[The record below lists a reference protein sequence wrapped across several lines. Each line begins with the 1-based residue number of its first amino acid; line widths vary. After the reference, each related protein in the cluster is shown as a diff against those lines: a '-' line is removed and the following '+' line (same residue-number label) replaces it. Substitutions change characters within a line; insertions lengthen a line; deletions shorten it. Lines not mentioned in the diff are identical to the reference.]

1 MDSKD
6 ALELWLV
13 RHGQSTWNA
22 EERIQGHKDA
32 PLSDLGKQQAS
43 ALANRLSNLEFE
55 AHYSSDSSRAYDTGC
70 LAMPSVEITKD
81 KRLKELSFGIFEG
94 KKRSDLSEAEKEVFT
109 MWRKDRGTKKSKEI
123 FDAEQRYGIESDQA
137 VISRFES
144 FVSELPK
151 TGKVIVF
158 SHGGLIRL
166 VLHHVLGVGSN
177 FQRTFNTNNT
187 GITKIQLFQDDEFVR
202 VLSVNDIAHLETL

>member
-22 EERIQGHKDA
+22 EGRIQGHKDA

-43 ALANRLSNLEFE
+43 ALANRLAHLEFD
-55 AHYSSDSSRAYDTGC
+55 AYHSSDSSRAYDTGC
-70 LAMPSVEITKD
+70 LAMPSVEINKD
-81 KRLKELSFGIFEG
+81 ERLRELSFGVFEG
-94 KKRSDLSEAEKEVFT
+94 KKRSNLSEAEKEVFS
-109 MWRKDRGTKKSKEI
+109 MWRKDRGTEMLE
-123 FDAEQRYGIESDQA
+123 AEHSYGIESDEA
-137 VISRFES
+137 LISRFES
-144 FVSELPK
+144 FLNDLPK

-166 VLHHVLGVGSN
+166 VLHHVLGITSN
-177 FQRTFNTNNT
+177 FQRTYNISNTS
-187 GITKIQLFQDDEFVR
+187 ITKIQLFQEDDYVR
-202 VLSVNDIAHLETL
+202 VLSVNDIAHTEGL